1 VRFSSKSLFAV
12 VVIFLS
18 TCGGDIHEAKNSVR
32 ISDTRDVSSTI
43 QERISS
49 ATRFIPKTTTT
60 TTVDPEVLKFNL
72 VVWKN
77 ELLRQ
82 KAEKDAQI
90 ASDVH
95 ISTEIHQS
103 SSHSDAWWQAVSICE
118 QGGRNDSYFG
128 YFSLMDGSAGGG
140 KSWATQVQMANAII
154 ARAGDH
160 AWASKCVNAGY
171 QVAPN
176 G

>member
-1 VRFSSKSLFAV
+1 VRLSSKSLFAV
-12 VVIFLS
+12 IVIFLS

-32 ISDTRDVSSTI
+32 ISDTNNVSRTI

-49 ATRFIPKTTTT
+49 TTRFIPKTTTT

-72 VVWKN
+72 VVWQN

-82 KAEKDAQI
+82 KAEKDAKNVQ
-90 ASDVH
+90 
-95 ISTEIHQS
+95 ISTAIHQS
-103 SSHSDAWWQAVSICE
+103 SSHSDAWWKAVAICE
-118 QGGRNDSYFG
+118 QGGRNDPFFG